1 MTKLV
6 EAINPNNGYL
16 VTTTAAASQLNNDEL
31 TAYYQ
36 PLMSTV
42 AFALIQVL
50 RTELTSHP
58 TLDQLHHHSRLLA
71 LLNVG
76 INDLTAAR
84 NQLEALELVRTY
96 QGTTGG
102 EAFFVYELQPQL
114 TPRQL
119 LSDDLLSTLLLQNV
133 GQEHFEELVDQAGQY
148 QYDVDKLEDQTHA
161 FFDVF
166 QPDQAE
172 LGRDEQVLKDA
183 RDSLQTKAHER
194 IIKTPTDGFNY
205 GTLSQ
210 QLQQDGVSS
219 DDLQKYRQLI
229 TTTHLMYGLDEV
241 ALRKLV
247 LQAVD
252 WGVKNRFQP
261 RQFQLAVA
269 VSFGSDPVQKQVQSS
284 ASSSAS
290 TSAKSES
297 NQTASKLS
305 SQEKQLVEVAKK
317 LAPLQFL
324 ATLKQ
329 QTGGGF
335 VTSNEK
341 YIISNL
347 VQLGMQTDVINILSY
362 YVIVNQNLP
371 TLRKNLVDT
380 IANSWQRA
388 NIQTAEDALYEISQ
402 HQTKVQS
409 NKSRGFQKRAGR
421 RGQVK
426 EKLPD
431 WAKNDSDKK
440 HHKATNAQ
448 VAESKKLL
456 ASLHRQ
462 QKK

>member
-1 MTKLV
+1 MV
-6 EAINPNNGYL
+6 EAISPNSGYL
-16 VTTTAAASQLNNDEL
+16 VTTTAAASQLNNQEL
-31 TAYYQ
+31 IDYYQ
-36 PLMSTV
+36 PLMGTV
-42 AFALIQVL
+42 AFSLIQVL
-50 RTELTSHP
+50 RSDLASHP
-58 TLDQLHHHSRLLA
+58 TLDQLHRHSRLLA

-76 INDLTAAR
+76 INDLTVAR
-84 NQLEALELVRTY
+84 NQLEALELLRTFRGSADGESFFIY
-96 QGTTGG
+96 Q
-102 EAFFVYELQPQL
+102 LQPQL

-133 GQEHFEELVDQAGQY
+133 GNEHFEELVDKAGQY
-148 QYDVDKLEDQTHA
+148 QYDVDKLEEQTHS

-166 QPDQAE
+166 KPDQAE
-172 LGRDEQVLKDA
+172 LGRDEKVLKDA
-183 RDSLQTKAHER
+183 KDALKTNKQPRIVQT
-194 IIKTPTDGFNY
+194 PQDGFDY
-205 GTLSQ
+205 GALSQ
-210 QLQQDGVSS
+210 QLKQDGVSG

-229 TTTHLMYGLDEV
+229 MTTHLMYGLDEV

-247 LQAVD
+247 LQAVN
-252 WGVKNRFQP
+252 WGVENRFQP

-269 VSFGSDPVQKQVQSS
+269 ASFHAPQSQNQSATSQPQSS
-284 ASSSAS
+284 AGKKLAD
-290 TSAKSES
+290 TS
-297 NQTASKLS
+297 QLD
-305 SQEKQLVEVAKK
+305 SQEQQLVDVAQK

-324 ATLKQ
+324 ATLKK

-347 VQLGMQTDVINILSY
+347 VQLGLPTDVINILSY
-362 YVIVNQNLP
+362 YVIINQNLP

-388 NIQTAEDALYEISQ
+388 NIKTAAAALHEISQ
-402 HQTKVQS
+402 HQTKAQT
-409 NKSRGFQKRAGR
+409 SRANRSRRKN

-431 WAKNDSDKK
+431 WARGSDKK
-440 HHKATNAQ
+440 QHHKATNAQ

-462 QKK
+462 QKNS

>member
-1 MTKLV
+1 MT
-6 EAINPNNGYL
+6 EAISPQSGYL
-16 VTTTAAASQLNNDEL
+16 VTTTAALSQLNNQEL
-31 TAYYQ
+31 TDYYQ
-36 PLMSTV
+36 PLMSPV

-50 RTELTSHP
+50 RSELVSHP
-58 TLDQLHHHSRLLA
+58 TLDQLHHHSRLLT

-76 INDLTAAR
+76 INDLTLAR
-84 NQLEALELVRTY
+84 NQLEALELLRTFS
-96 QGTTGG
+96 GVADG
-102 EAFFVYELQPQL
+102 EPFFVYQLQAQL

-133 GQEHFEELVDQAGQY
+133 GNDQFEELVDKAGQY
-148 QYDVDKLEDQTHA
+148 QYDVDKLDEQTHA

-166 QPDQAE
+166 KPDQAE

-183 RDSLQTKAHER
+183 KDSLKTGDHER
-194 IIKTPTDGFNY
+194 VVPTPQDGFDY

-210 QLQQDGVSS
+210 QLKQDGVAGE
-219 DDLQKYRQLI
+219 DLQKYRQLI

-247 LQAVD
+247 LQSVN
-252 WGVKNRFQP
+252 WGVENRFQP
-261 RQFQLAVA
+261 RQFQMAVA
-269 VSFGSDPVQKQVQSS
+269 ASYQQSQGQQRESDQQTTTETHHKD
-284 ASSSAS
+284 
-290 TSAKSES
+290 S
-297 NQTASKLS
+297 NAHLDA
-305 SQEKQLVEVAKK
+305 QEQQLVNVAQK

-324 ATLKQ
+324 ATLKK

-347 VQLGMQTDVINILSY
+347 VQMGMKTDVINILSY

-388 NIQTAEDALYEISQ
+388 QITSAAAALGEIGQ
-402 HQTKVQS
+402 HQTKAKVTRT
-409 NKSRGFQKRAGR
+409 KRSRRSK

-426 EKLPD
+426 ETLPD
-431 WAKNDSDKK
+431 WAKDSAEKQ

-462 QKK
+462 QNKS